1 MNIYNICDN
10 RSALIFQWNADE
22 CSMHLLHLHT
32 CCVCSRPEIVT
43 FNKLRIHVPPHPWQ
57 GCYVRLESISKAY
70 LLITDALPSRKTKID
85 WTCFAWM
92 LVLSFLKVWLVSNE
106 LEVTSLNDILAQ
118 AEILER
124 ICRVCGCMAGLRV
137 QSTGAWNLTCCYAKN
152 NIQPARQSLD
162 TVPRSGEDENH
173 PEIWGLNRMSET
185 VTLRSL
191 WMNEYK
197 SKNLDTDSPD
207 RRPRQRTCC
216 NVLVYCLFFFWTE
229 QGCWQL
235 RFLESIQNF
244 YFTFEDALT
253 WSVIVATRIFTWRF
267 GWLYLKSMWM
277 EQTKRHWNRAWGRR
291 AAGLFSVKRQY
302 TAFWHTQV
310 LKSRRLTKSSDLFW
324 DVFRGNCAGYSI
336 YSLGFRYFHP
346 QCKTFLQNS
355 WPWWQPLKMYC
366 KFVTQQRGKYWGA
379 RWSSFLLTT
388 TTRCFA
394 SSWQW
399 NRLTISIDLFYY
411 QTSGPNRGNMR
422 KIRSPQTSCT
432 WKLLWP
438 YVFQCTMEC
447 AAKVPTQLAA
457 NPLYLRLVACT

>member
-10 RSALIFQWNADE
+10 RFALIFQWNADE

-57 GCYVRLESISKAY
+57 IAMCDLSPYPRPTCWSLMLCPPEKQRSIEHVLLECLCCHLWKY
-70 LLITDALPSRKTKID
+70 D
-85 WTCFAWM
+85 
-92 LVLSFLKVWLVSNE
+92 LSCSNE

-124 ICRVCGCMAGLRV
+124 ICRVVVAWLVCVYSVPSVLGLETWHAAM
-137 QSTGAWNLTCCYAKN
+137 QKQHPTSKTITGHSAKVRWGWKSPWNMRTESDVGNSYF
-152 NIQPARQSLD
+152 
-162 TVPRSGEDENH
+162 EF
-173 PEIWGLNRMSET
+173 
-185 VTLRSL
+185 TLRSL

-216 NVLVYCLFFFWTE
+216 NVLVYCIVFFWTE

-277 EQTKRHWNRAWGRR
+277 EQTKRHWDRAWGRR
-291 AAGLFSVKRQY
+291 AAGLFSVKRHY
-302 TAFWHTQV
+302 TAFWHSQFWSPAEAHQIQRFV
-310 LKSRRLTKSSDLFW
+310 LLRCVQRKLCRL
-324 DVFRGNCAGYSI
+324 
-336 YSLGFRYFHP
+336 
-346 QCKTFLQNS
+346 
-355 WPWWQPLKMYC
+355 
-366 KFVTQQRGKYWGA
+366 
-379 RWSSFLLTT
+379 
-388 TTRCFA
+388 
-394 SSWQW
+394 
-399 NRLTISIDLFYY
+399 
-411 QTSGPNRGNMR
+411 
-422 KIRSPQTSCT
+422 
-432 WKLLWP
+432 
-438 YVFQCTMEC
+438 
-447 AAKVPTQLAA
+447 
-457 NPLYLRLVACT
+457 